1 MKKILLFLCL
11 FWTNIGFS
19 QDFALFKATI
29 IFNDGTRQRGVLYDV
44 TETELLLTPDAPNL
58 KAILKSG
65 NEPGLTHISLKDS
78 TLRGIV
84 LRRKG
89 FVGRNLLGSMA
100 ILGGVGIVAG
110 YLSGD
115 DRKTEISFLPSWE
128 SKAFFGGLVGVFG
141 SIYTTPIISLFP
153 KRKVYKHQIKAGE
166 TDNILEKFS
175 LRWQKENR
183 IVEE

>member
-1 MKKILLFLCL
+1 MKKNVLFLCL
-11 FWTNIGFS
+11 FWANIGFS

-89 FVGRNLLGSMA
+89 FIFRNFLGSA
-100 ILGGVGIVAG
+100 VVLASTGIVAG

-115 DRKTEISFLPSWE
+115 SGGSSWLSSWE
-128 SKAFFGGLVGVFG
+128 SNAILGGLVGVFG

-166 TDNILEKFS
+166 TDNLLERFS

-183 IVEE
+183 IIE